1 MIEALNNVSTIINP
15 LTSNQPTNHQINS
28 AAPTG
33 FTEMMTQLASSTINK
48 VEAAEQAS
56 IAKMSGAEVPV
67 REIVD
72 KVMAAQQALNTTLAI
87 RDKIVQAYIEISHTQ
102 I

>member
-1 MIEALNNVSTIINP
+1 MIEAINHVVAGAASP
-15 LTSNQPTNHQINS
+15 ALQMTQHVDIN
-28 AAPTG
+28 ANAPTG
-33 FTEMMTQLASSTINK
+33 FAEMMTQFATSTIEK
-48 VEAAEQAS
+48 VEQAESAS
-56 IAKMSGAEVPV
+56 LAKMSGAEMPL

-72 KVMAAQQALNTTLAI
+72 KVMAAQQSLNTMLAI

>member
-1 MIEALNNVSTIINP
+1 VIEAISP
-15 LTSNQPTNHQINS
+15 LAARTVHQLPSQTTQS
-28 AAPTG
+28 ATQSPAPTG
-33 FTEMMTQLASSTINK
+33 FTEMMAQLASSAI
-48 VEAAEQAS
+48 ARIEQAETVS
-56 IAKMSGAEVPV
+56 IAKMSGADIPLREV
-67 REIVD
+67 VD